1 MSWSIAR
8 GALHMAEVAVEACAV
23 IEKLT
28 GIGGPKAEE
37 AIKAVQSVIASVKA
51 GFAGEMTA
59 QEVLA
64 QIEGLHER
72 LAATDS
78 AIDELAHKKFDTGGP
93 T

>member
-8 GALHMAEVAVEACAV
+8 GALHMAEVAVEACAA

-28 GIGGPKAEE
+28 GIGGDKAEE
-37 AIKAVQSVIASVKA
+37 ALAAVKGVIASVKA
-51 GFAGEMTA
+51 GFSGEMTS

-64 QIEGLHER
+64 QIEAVHER
-72 LAATDS
+72 IAANN
-78 AIDELAHKKFDTGGP
+78 AEIDELARKKFDLGGP